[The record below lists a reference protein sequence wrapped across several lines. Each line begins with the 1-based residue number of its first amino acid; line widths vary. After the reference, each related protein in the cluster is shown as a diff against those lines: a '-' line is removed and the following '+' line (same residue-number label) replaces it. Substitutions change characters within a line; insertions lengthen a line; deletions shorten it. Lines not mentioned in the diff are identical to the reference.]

1 MSTYTLRHKGRQ
13 VLPGIKMSPID
24 RALQD
29 PATRP
34 LREFQVAYTFSAD
47 LRARYEIW
55 EKLAS
60 EIIIHPEAQ
69 HDK

>member
-1 MSTYTLRHKGRQ
+1 MSTYTLRHKGKQ
-13 VLPGIKMSPID
+13 VMPGIKMSPID

-34 LREFQVAYTFSAD
+34 PSEYHVSLTFNAD
-47 LRARYEIW
+47 HRAKYPFW
-55 EKLAS
+55 ADLAS
-60 EIIIHPEAQ
+60 EITIHPEAQ